1 MDATPTCWH
10 LTYRD
15 SNGYPRH
22 VIFHPP
28 DGIRHG
34 RTVEDTVRVVGWT
47 EGAPNTSLS
56 REQTIGV
63 SFFNLPAARLFWKAL
78 CLLWRAEPPAPLLTP
93 AEYST
98 INNLACSVERSKL
111 GQQFGDLCRKIG

>member
-1 MDATPTCWH
+1 MNHFLYSWH

-15 SNGYPRH
+15 SNGYSRH
-22 VIFHPP
+22 VIFHTS
-28 DGIRHG
+28 DG
-34 RTVEDTVRVVGWT
+34 RTDPDLVRVVGWT

-78 CLLWRAEPPAPLLTP
+78 CLLWRAEPPSPLLTP

-98 INNLACSVERSKL
+98 INNLANSVEKSVL

>member
-1 MDATPTCWH
+1 MNHFLYSWH

-15 SNGYPRH
+15 SNGYSRH
-22 VIFHPP
+22 VIFHAPN
-28 DGIRHG
+28 G
-34 RTVEDTVRVVGWT
+34 RTDPNLVRVVGWT

-63 SFFNLPAARLFWKAL
+63 TVFNLPAARLFWKAL
-78 CLLWRAEPPAPLLTP
+78 RLLWLAEPPSPPFTVT
-93 AEYST
+93 EYSH
-98 INNLACSVERSKL
+98 INNLAHSVEGSNL